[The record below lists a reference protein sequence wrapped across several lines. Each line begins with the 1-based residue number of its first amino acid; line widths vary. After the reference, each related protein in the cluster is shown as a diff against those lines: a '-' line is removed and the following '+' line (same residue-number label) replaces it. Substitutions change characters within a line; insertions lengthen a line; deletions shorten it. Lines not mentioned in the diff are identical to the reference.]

1 MKKFVSSILA
11 LALLVVGSLAS
22 AQSLAVPASWPSTT
36 IDPGIDTGQYWTA
49 PSFSGSAMATPVVGT
64 SGNVPTST
72 PTSPATAGVVHS
84 MFVSLSPGVSGAT
97 GATVTVALIDTSIW
111 SPTGYLCSCAGEIFV
126 RVPTGAS
133 SAVGY
138 PAPAG
143 FQLIPGDNYV
153 ILITSD
159 NGVTWTGSGTV
170 TIQ

>member
-1 MKKFVSSILA
+1 MKKL
-11 LALLVVGSLAS
+11 LRGLLVASLLMFSNLAY
-22 AQSLAVPASWPSTT
+22 AQSLSIPASWPSTT
-36 IDPGIDTGQYWTA
+36 IDPGISTGQYWTA
-49 PSFSGSAMATPVVGT
+49 PSFSGSAMATPSVGT

-72 PTSPATAGVVHS
+72 PTSPTAAGTVHS

-133 SAVGY
+133 SAVGF

-143 FQLIPGDNYV
+143 FQLTPGDNYV